1 MFLITRPRLATVL
14 LTLATWIKVWPA
26 ALLLAAVSVMRR
38 RWSVII
44 SAAVTTAVIV
54 VVAVALGGG
63 AQIMTFLTEQTTRG
77 IQIESPVATPF
88 IWLSVLQV
96 PGYFLY
102 YAQDLLTFQVAGAG
116 VDEAGAASN
125 VVLAL
130 AVVTVLALGWV
141 RLRRG
146 TPGLRLLAPLSLALV
161 MCLIVFNKVGSPQ
174 YMTWIIAPVVLGLIV
189 DRARCA
195 PAAIVSLVMALF
207 TQVFYP
213 FYYDLILV
221 ANPLMVVVM
230 TIRNVLEVVVLAMAI
245 SLLAGPRRR

>member
-1 MFLITRPRLATVL
+1 
-14 LTLATWIKVWPA
+14 
-26 ALLLAAVSVMRR
+26 
-38 RWSVII
+38 
-44 SAAVTTAVIV
+44 
-54 VVAVALGGG
+54 
-63 AQIMTFLTEQTTRG
+63 
-77 IQIESPVATPF
+77 
-88 IWLSVLQV
+88 
-96 PGYFLY
+96 LY

-125 VVLAL
+125 VVLGV
-130 AVVTVLALGWV
+130 AVVTVLVLGWV

-146 TPGLRLLAPLSLALV
+146 APGLRLLAPLALALV

-174 YMTWIIAPVVLGLIV
+174 YMTWIIAPVILGLIV
-189 DRARCA
+189 DRSRFA
-195 PAAIVSLVMALF
+195 PVAIVTLAMALM

-245 SLLAGPRRR
+245 SLLAAPRRR